1 MPIMNG
7 FEACQKIRKVD
18 AHESIKDL
26 LRIDTKKRIGTAIQR
41 GQDITDIDLIE
52 ERNKEKV
59 YIVAVS
65 GLITDNVIEK
75 GSKCGFDDFSKHTLI
90 T

>member
-7 FEACQKIRKVD
+7 YEACQKIRRVG
-18 AHESIKDL
+18 AHESIKEL
-26 LRIDTKKRIGTAIQR
+26 LRIETKKKIGGVVQKQKVTENEI
-41 GQDITDIDLIE
+41 IE

-59 YIVAVS
+59 YIVALS

-75 GSKCGFDDFSKHTLI
+75 GSKCGFDDFSIYYSL
-90 T
+90 

>member
-18 AHESIKDL
+18 EHESIKEL
-26 LRIDTKKRIGTAIQR
+26 LRIDTKKRIGMKWGAANQR
-41 GQDITDIDLIE
+41 KNAADVEFVE
-52 ERNKEKV
+52 ERYKEKV
-59 YIVAVS
+59 YIVALS

-75 GSKCGFDDFSKHTLI
+75 GSKSGFDDFSK
-90 T
+90 